1 MNDNLTDKNSL
12 YTALEQAILYEDD
25 TYICI
30 NKPTGVAVHGDGR
43 TDRVTVADWLLDR
56 CPETE
61 GVGEKQYGQKGELIN
76 RSGIVHRLD
85 RDTSGVLLLVK
96 NQSAHE
102 QVKYQFQNRLVK
114 KYYRAFVYGEIK
126 DRWGTIDR
134 SIGKSASDFRKWSAE
149 HGKKGLVREAVTYW
163 ECIGSGEVEGQKF
176 SYVSLRPVTGRTH
189 QLRVHLKAIGRP
201 IVQDTLY
208 AEKMTKE
215 APTLGFERL
224 ALHAHELGISLP
236 EVVVEKFIAPLPMEF
251 EVAAEAVAGLE

>member
-1 MNDNLTDKNSL
+1 MNSDSKNQEAVYNTL
-12 YTALEQAILYEDD
+12 NQMVLYEDD

-30 NKPTGVAVHGDGR
+30 NKPAGIAVHGDGR
-43 TDRVTVADWLLDR
+43 TEMVTVADWLLDR

-61 GVGEKQYGQKGELIN
+61 GVGEVQYSQSGEAIN

-96 NQSAHE
+96 NQTAHE

-134 SIGKSASDFRKWSAE
+134 TIGKSASDFRKWSAE
-149 HGKKGLVREAVTYW
+149 HGKKGLVREAVTHW
-163 ECIGSGEVEGQKF
+163 ESIGSGEVEGQKF
-176 SYVSLRPVTGRTH
+176 SYLSLRPVTGRTH

-208 AEKMTKE
+208 AEKLSIE
-215 APTLGFERL
+215 APTLGFTRL
-224 ALHAHELGISLP
+224 ALHAHELSISLP
-236 EVVVEKFIAPLPMEF
+236 EVTVEKFIAPLPMEF
-251 EVAAEAVAGLE
+251 EVAAEAIAGQG